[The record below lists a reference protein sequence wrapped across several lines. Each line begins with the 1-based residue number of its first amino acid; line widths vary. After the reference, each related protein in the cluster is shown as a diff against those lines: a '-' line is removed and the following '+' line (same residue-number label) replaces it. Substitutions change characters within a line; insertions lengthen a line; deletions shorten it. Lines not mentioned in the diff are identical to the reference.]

1 MSELT
6 HLNLRIQNIDHLVD
20 EKQWLIQNQ
29 HVEKNINIPN
39 DLNAINELFYPLMM
53 IEEIKILTKQ
63 HRVQVLDDQ

>member
-29 HVEKNINIPN
+29 RVEKNINIPN